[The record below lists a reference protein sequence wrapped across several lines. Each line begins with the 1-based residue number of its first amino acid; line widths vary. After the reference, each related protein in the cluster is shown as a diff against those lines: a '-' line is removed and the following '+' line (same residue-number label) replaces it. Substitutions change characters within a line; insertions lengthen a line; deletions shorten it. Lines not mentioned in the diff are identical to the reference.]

1 MQALYLVP
9 RTFRPAT
16 APPVAVLG
24 GGGISRRQ
32 RQPCGGECR
41 VAIQGRAAAVHGHTR
56 GWGSR
61 RAHDGQRATVGVG
74 RQLVE
79 RIDSEIGRIPP
90 LSSLPLHLR
99 GCMTHNHNPACRKE
113 NLDKL
118 R

>member
-24 GGGISRRQ
+24 GGGISCRQ
-32 RQPCGGECR
+32 WQARGGERR
-41 VAIQGRAAAVHGHTR
+41 VAIKGRAAAVHRHTR

-74 RQLVE
+74 RQFIQVVHLEVL
-79 RIDSEIGRIPP
+79 EISALFVRYFKF
-90 LSSLPLHLR
+90 
-99 GCMTHNHNPACRKE
+99 PAE
-113 NLDKL
+113 S
-118 R
+118 